1 MKLGEENFVIANFI
15 GGVSDRESCIGEV
28 THNPNSHVLMSLCPG
43 FMRRNLPRKYDIASI
58 SN

>member
-1 MKLGEENFVIANFI
+1 MKLVEKTFVIANIF

-28 THNPNSHVLMSLCPG
+28 AHNPNSRVLMSLCPG
-43 FMRRNLPRKYDIASI
+43 FMRRNLPRKYDIAFI